1 MQVEIDEAAWP
12 LVKVRW
18 DSVVTDTMMHTFLAK
33 MNQWLERGQRFGLL
47 LDSRGAK
54 GLSPD
59 IRKRL
64 IAHMKQNADKTAQY
78 LVQAIV
84 LDNLIQRTL
93 FYGINLVLPN
103 PFPSKVFANPAE
115 AQDWLRRELDLPGS

>member
-1 MQVEIDEAAWP
+1 MLVPIDEAAWP

-18 DSVVTDTMMHTFLAK
+18 DGTVTDGMVDTFLAK
-33 MNQWLERGQRFGLL
+33 MDEWLQRGECFGLL

-54 GLSPD
+54 GMSPEQ
-59 IRKRL
+59 RNRL
-64 IAHMKQNADKTAQY
+64 IGHMKRNADRTSKC

-93 FYGINLVLPN
+93 FYGINVIFPS
-103 PFPSKVFANPAE
+103 PFPSKLFADPVEAE
-115 AQDWLRRELDLPGS
+115 AWLRSELARARA

>member
-1 MQVEIDEAAWP
+1 MLVPIDEAAWP

-18 DSVVTDTMMHTFLAK
+18 DGAVTDSMVDTFLAR
-33 MNQWLERGQRFGLL
+33 MDEWLQRGERFGLL

-54 GLSPD
+54 GMSPEQ
-59 IRKRL
+59 RNRL
-64 IAHMKQNADKTAQY
+64 IGHMKRNADTTSKC

-93 FYGINLVLPN
+93 FYGINLIFPN
-103 PFPSKVFANPAE
+103 PFPSKIFADPVEAE
-115 AQDWLRRELDLPGS
+115 AWLRGQLDCMRA